1 MHICDPSIQEVEE
14 EEVLVQGQPGLQRE
28 ALFWA
33 GGGAGERGSKQNTKS
48 SLKPM
53 LGKPRP
59 QMPSPAPS
67 SHPNTQ

>member
-33 GGGAGERGSKQNTKS
+33 GGGQVRGEANKTP
-48 SLKPM
+48 SLP
-53 LGKPRP
+53 
-59 QMPSPAPS
+59 
-67 SHPNTQ
+67 

>member
-1 MHICDPSIQEVEE
+1 MHICHPSIQEVEA

-28 ALFWA
+28 ALFRA
-33 GGGAGERGSKQNTKS
+33 GRGVEEGSKQNTKS